1 MLVEEVLVLVRNTIT
16 GKELDRRFNDGEDII
31 EFLDFDK
38 ATRLNPEQR
47 RVNLDLPIWMIK
59 FRTAQQRELEP
70 HDSLLMKV
78 WISEKVKVEQAENLH
93 A

>member
-1 MLVEEVLVLVRNTIT
+1 MLVEEVLVLVRNTVT
-16 GKELDRRFNDGEDII
+16 GKELDRRFNDDEDII

-59 FRTAQQRELEP
+59 TQNSATKRVGATRQFINESLDFREG
-70 HDSLLMKV
+70 
-78 WISEKVKVEQAENLH
+78 
-93 A
+93 